1 MHVLFHS
8 GNLYFIWINDSEIHS
23 CHREKRKV
31 NIPKLFPSKT
41 CPSVNQF
48 RWIWCIQKILD
59 CTLKFIMILYCFK
72 WQNHS
77 NVAKCMKKWEIEHYK
92 QIYITGDIPLLKTLL
107 LVTMTAQRYPPYSI
121 SFMSFSELYRNVSSV
136 I

>member
-1 MHVLFHS
+1 MHEEM
-8 GNLYFIWINDSEIHS
+8 GNRAYD
-23 CHREKRKV
+23 
-31 NIPKLFPSKT
+31 
-41 CPSVNQF
+41 
-48 RWIWCIQKILD
+48 
-59 CTLKFIMILYCFK
+59 
-72 WQNHS
+72 
-77 NVAKCMKKWEIEHYK
+77 YK